1 FPAPPS
7 PLTAFVLYP
16 HQLHQLTFSQCNTTP
31 EKCCLKFSTNA
42 IPVKNVTE
50 ILRTSS
56 CCSHG
61 AFIVTTT
68 KGKEVCFK
76 DDFKWAKRIFDRLSK
91 DKEASGSS

>member
-1 FPAPPS
+1 MKTLSVALLLLFVCCCSSMPS
-7 PLTAFVLYP
+7 S
-16 HQLHQLTFSQCNTTP
+16 QQCNTTP